1 MSEEYKK
8 GGLKLKYI
16 ITKANG
22 NPVDEDAKY
31 FVLRYDTDP
40 HARKA
45 LLAYAESVRSD
56 NSQLASDLKHKVGF
70 YNMAQHFRDNPDSG
84 VMPDYCRR

>member
-1 MSEEYKK
+1 MSEGYK

-22 NPVDEDAKY
+22 NPVDETAKY
-31 FVLRYDTDP
+31 FVLRYDIDP

-45 LLAYAESVRSD
+45 LVAYAESVESD
-56 NSQLASDLKHKVGF
+56 NSQLASDLKREVR
-70 YNMAQHFRDNPDSG
+70 NCNLAQHFRDNPNSG
-84 VMPDYCRR
+84 IMPDCSR